1 MFQSIKVLL
10 LELKFLLLK
19 SIYTKLELE
28 SDFQLQNTYIISDLT
43 VFMFFIAVI
52 WFEINSDPVKI
63 FQMDF
68 THLSNYFGL
77 VPVIFQDSFS
87 KARLHIWMRFKCR
100 KLQKL
105 WAKKLLTRG
114 STKTIIPAMIDILN
128 H

>member
-52 WFEINSDPVKI
+52 
-63 FQMDF
+63 
-68 THLSNYFGL
+68 
-77 VPVIFQDSFS
+77 
-87 KARLHIWMRFKCR
+87 
-100 KLQKL
+100 
-105 WAKKLLTRG
+105 
-114 STKTIIPAMIDILN
+114 
-128 H
+128 